1 MEFLSP
7 GANQAQYPGRTNAD
21 PSVPSLQ
28 AYLDSA
34 DDASFGTVTVRYVN
48 SHFEGCE
55 DGLVIFCSAKPKQAS
70 WSTGHQHS
78 DSHRHR
84 LHEIEVRPYSVPPYV
99 V

>member
-1 MEFLSP
+1 MEFSSP
-7 GANQAQYPGRTNAD
+7 GANQGQYPRRTNAD

-34 DDASFGTVTVRYVN
+34 DDASFGIVRYVD
-48 SHFEGCE
+48 SHLEGCE
-55 DGLVIFCSAKPKQAS
+55 DGLVILSSAKPKQAS

-84 LHEIEVRPYSVPPYV
+84 LHEIEVRPYGVPPYV